1 MVDTETTETRRSALV
16 TGSAR
21 GIGREVAVQLARAGY
36 DVCVNC
42 SSEKGL
48 ADATAFS
55 DSLAADYGV
64 RSIAVAANV
73 AHADEAREL
82 VERACEAFGRLDV
95 VVNNAGITRD
105 KLVARMKEEDFDA
118 VIDVNLKGTFNCC
131 KAAAKVMAKQRYGRL
146 IQMSSVVGLHGNAG
160 QANYAASK
168 AGVVGL
174 TLSLAKELASRNV
187 TANAIA
193 PGFIETDMTDALS
206 DAQKEAIA
214 KEIPVG
220 RFGHVSDIARAVVFL
235 ASEKAGYI
243 TGQVLTVDGG
253 LSL

>member
-1 MVDTETTETRRSALV
+1 MAGTESTAPVRSALV
-16 TGSAR
+16 TGSTR
-21 GIGREVAVQLARAGY
+21 GIGREVAVQLARARY

-42 SSEKGL
+42 SSEAGL
-48 ADATAFS
+48 EAATAFA

-64 RSIAVAANV
+64 RAIAVAANV
-73 AHADEAREL
+73 AVADEARAL

-105 KLVARMKEEDFDA
+105 KLVARMREEDFDA
-118 VIDVNLKGTFNCC
+118 VIDVNLKGTFHCC

-168 AGVVGL
+168 AGVVGI

-187 TANAIA
+187 TVNAIA
-193 PGFIETDMTDALS
+193 PGFVQTDMTAALS
-206 DAQKEAIA
+206 DTQREAIA
-214 KEIPVG
+214 DRIPIG
-220 RFGHVSDIARAVVFL
+220 RLGCASDIARAVVFL
-235 ASEKAGYI
+235 ASEEAGYI
-243 TGQVLTVDGG
+243 TGQVLTIDGG